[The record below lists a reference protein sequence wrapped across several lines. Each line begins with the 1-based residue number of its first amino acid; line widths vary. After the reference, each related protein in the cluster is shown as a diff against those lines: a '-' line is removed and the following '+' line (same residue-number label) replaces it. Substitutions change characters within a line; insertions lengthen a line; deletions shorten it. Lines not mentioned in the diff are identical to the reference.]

1 MIKKAFYSASL
12 FILLFF
18 LNGCGFKPIL
28 LGTNY
33 DFSIKV
39 GNSSG
44 NEYINSNIENKLK
57 ALKGIKKTF
66 KVDII
71 SNETKSILSKDSKGD
86 PTILEIVINLNYK
99 LIEGGKVLVNRSL
112 TQRSTYNN
120 ISDKFEL
127 SKSEEILKD
136 NLIENLVS
144 DIINSASN
152 LILNPMIN
160 DN

>member
-1 MIKKAFYSASL
+1 MIKKVFNLPFL
-12 FILLFF
+12 FIILLF

-28 LGTNY
+28 LGTDY

-44 NEYINSNIENKLK
+44 NEYINSNIENKLN

-66 KVDII
+66 NVDII
-71 SNETKSILSKDSKGD
+71 SNESKNIFSKDSKGD
-86 PTILEIVINLNYK
+86 PAILEIVINLNYK

-152 LILNPMIN
+152 LTLNPMIN

>member
-1 MIKKAFYSASL
+1 MIKRVFNLSFL

-28 LGTNY
+28 LGTDY

-39 GNSSG
+39 EKSSG
-44 NEYINSNIENKLK
+44 NEDINSKIENKLK
-57 ALKGIKKTF
+57 SLNGIKKSFT
-66 KVDII
+66 VNLN
-71 SNETKSILSKDSKGD
+71 SNETKNVLSKDSKGD
-86 PTILEIVINLNYK
+86 PTILEIVINLSYVITENS
-99 LIEGGKVLVNRSL
+99 KVLTSRTL

-127 SKSEEILKD
+127 KKSEEILVQ
-136 NLIENLVS
+136 NLTENFIQEIISSVS
-144 DIINSASN
+144 S
-152 LILNPMIN
+152 LNN

>member
-1 MIKKAFYSASL
+1 MIKKTFNLLSL

-18 LNGCGFKPIL
+18 INGCGYKPL
-28 LGTNY
+28 LIGSDY

-39 GNSSG
+39 ENSSG
-44 NEYINSNIENKLK
+44 NMDINSKIENKLK
-57 ALKGIKKTF
+57 VLNGIKRTF
-66 KVDII
+66 KVDFT
-71 SNETKSILSKDSKGD
+71 SNETKNILSKDSKGD
-86 PTILEIVINLNYK
+86 PTVLEIVINLNYK
-99 LIEGGKVLVNRSL
+99 LTEDSKVLVNRSL

-120 ISDKFEL
+120 ITDKFEL
-127 SKSEEILKD
+127 KKSEEILKD

>member
-1 MIKKAFYSASL
+1 MIKKTLYLCF
-12 FILLFF
+12 LLV
-18 LNGCGFKPIL
+18 LLCINGCGYKPIL
-28 LGTNY
+28 IGSDY

-39 GNSSG
+39 ENSSG
-44 NEYINSNIENKLK
+44 KEDINSKIENKLK
-57 ALKGIKKTF
+57 ILNGIKRTF
-66 KVDII
+66 KVDFA
-71 SNETKSILSKDSKGD
+71 SKETKNILSKDSKGD
-86 PTILEIVINLNYK
+86 PTILEIVISLNYK
-99 LIEGGKVLVNRSL
+99 LIEDSKVLVNRSL

>member
-1 MIKKAFYSASL
+1 MITRVFNFSFL
-12 FILLFF
+12 FIILFF

-57 ALKGIKKTF
+57 TLKGIKKTF

>member
-1 MIKKAFYSASL
+1 MIKKVFKLPFL
-12 FILLFF
+12 FIILFF
-18 LNGCGFKPIL
+18 LNGCGFKPML
-28 LGTNY
+28 LGTDY
-33 DFSIKV
+33 DFSITV

-127 SKSEEILKD
+127 SKSEEILKE